1 MKIKSTSIENSIEQT
16 RLILE
21 QLYKEEQIQKEFIE
35 PVHPSFQKSA
45 PNLVHYRALR
55 RIDITGLQ
63 KKLGNLGLSRIA
75 RSEPHVVASLQNCR
89 DILKALIKDKSK
101 DERHRRISIKRARKA
116 LNTHTKDLLGYRSKG
131 RRVRIMVTLPSQA
144 AYDYELVHG
153 LIESGMNTARIN
165 CAHDGPEEWKKMI
178 DHVSLAG
185 KRLRKNCKISMDLAG
200 PKIRTGAIEP
210 GPKVR
215 RFRPV
220 RNDYGQVIEPA
231 VIVFTTVLNKGIE
244 NELPVDES
252 WLKNLKAGD
261 TITFTDAR
269 DKQRSF
275 AVKEAAG
282 QRVIAHALETS
293 YLQTGTELTVQNT
306 NQISH
311 VGDLPPIEQSL
322 LLKVGDE
329 LRITKDPIPGSPIQ
343 YDEEGQAIE
352 NAFISCTSQEVF
364 NDVKEGQKILFD
376 DGKITGL
383 IKSVEPGQI
392 LVEILHAK
400 STGSSL
406 KADKG
411 INLPET
417 DLKIS
422 GLTDK
427 DREDLK
433 FVVRYADVIN
443 FSFVNSAEDVR
454 ELLEELK
461 KLDAVNKMGIILKIE
476 TQSAF
481 NNLTSILLE
490 GMKNYPLGVM
500 IARGDLAIESGWENM
515 ARIQQEIL
523 SLCHAGHI
531 PVVWATQVLETL
543 AKKGIPSRSE
553 ITDAATSLNAECVML
568 NKGQYI
574 HQAIELLDYI
584 LKSLNQYRDQNVK
597 LSPVMEEASTVSKR
611 MESVVVDPDL

>member
-244 NELPVDES
+244 NELPMDES

-275 AVKEAAG
+275 AVKEASG

-329 LRITKDPIPGSPIQ
+329 LRITKDPIPGRPIQ

-383 IKSVEPGQI
+383 IKSVEPDQI